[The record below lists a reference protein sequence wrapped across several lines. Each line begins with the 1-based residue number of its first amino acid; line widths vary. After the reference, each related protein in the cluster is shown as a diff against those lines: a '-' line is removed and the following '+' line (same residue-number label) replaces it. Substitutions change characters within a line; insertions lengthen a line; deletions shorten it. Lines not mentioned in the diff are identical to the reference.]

1 MRLSVRRLVTAGTVW
16 CLGIR
21 KERDIAVRND
31 LHHVDGK
38 YEVGGAFGKEETER
52 GQRAVVV
59 SGRYNVAY

>member
-16 CLGIR
+16 CLHIR

-38 YEVGGAFGKEETER
+38 YEVGGGAFEKDETGR

-59 SGRYNVAY
+59 SGRYNVA